1 MRKRSAWAVK
11 YTKESLIKALGV
23 NVMPEEFGK
32 NFDKT
37 MAEYDEFGAMYLSDE
52 FIDNV
57 QSEFHIF
64 EEKLAFVKEEAK
76 RVRENEL
83 LARYSMLL
91 RQMLRDKDRQKLISL
106 PEVPVGETEQEK
118 VDLEMAA
125 YFALF
130 SFIPEM
136 AEYYRAR
143 KIPENVIRDTFRDPF
158 EGGIKI
164 CNGRFGRDGYE
175 TNRSFLWTQHYVSYN
190 IIRIGVLNF
199 HLCPSFIDVA
209 KVFVNDKGECRIL
222 SNNQS
227 VSERG
232 QVTGSPNDPDEA
244 FVAEFKET
252 EDAFIGYEVDTFNC
266 CVTKN
271 KVELKKNE
279 WRLLLKEDDSV
290 IHIHIP
296 EVGGFTK
303 DKIEEAYRDCLEI
316 FGRSFPEFEPKVFA
330 CFSWLM
336 DPQLREILG
345 EKSNIV
351 GFQSKFKLFPRK
363 SSGKGVY
370 TFLFRVNQ
378 DTPIEEFPEKSS
390 LQRKVKEIYLAG
402 GNIYEPCGIFL
413 FDDVER

>member
-1 MRKRSAWAVK
+1 MK
-11 YTKESLIKALGV
+11 YTKESLLKALGISEV
-23 NVMPEEFGK
+23 PEEFGK
-32 NFDKT
+32 DFDNT
-37 MAEYDEFGAMYLSDE
+37 MAEYDASGAPYLSDS
-52 FIDNV
+52 FIDAI
-57 QSEFHIF
+57 QSEFNVF
-64 EEKLAFVKEEAK
+64 EEKLAFVKAEAK

-83 LARYSMLL
+83 FARYSLLL
-91 RQMLRDKDRQKLISL
+91 RKMVKDKDRQKLIRL
-106 PEVPVGETEQEK
+106 PEVPVGSNEQEK

-125 YFALF
+125 FFALF
-130 SFIPEM
+130 SFVPEM

-143 KIPENVIRDTFRDPF
+143 KIPENVICDTFRDCM
-158 EGGIKI
+158 EGGIKV

-175 TNRSFLWTQHYVSYN
+175 TNRSFFWTQHYTSYN

-199 HLCPSFIDVA
+199 HLCPSFTDVA
-209 KVFVNDKGECRIL
+209 KVFVNDKGEMRIL

-252 EDAFIGYEVDTFNC
+252 EDAFIGYEVDTYNC

-271 KVELKKNE
+271 KVTLPKGE
-279 WRLLLKEDDSV
+279 WRLLLGENDSV

-296 EVGGFTK
+296 EVGGFTR
-303 DKIEEAYRDCLEI
+303 DRIEESYRDCLEI
-316 FGRSFPEFEPKVFA
+316 FARSFPEFKPKVFA

-336 DPQLREILG
+336 DPQLRDILG

-363 SSGKGVY
+363 ASGKAVH
-370 TFLFRVNQ
+370 TFLFRVNL
-378 DTPIEEFPEKSS
+378 DTPIEEFPEGSS
-390 LQRKVKEIYLAG
+390 LQRKVKELYLGG

-413 FDDVER
+413 FDEVEK